1 MVINKVI
8 KLGSGGGPV
17 GRVVPSDTTESGSN
31 PDIGKVLST
40 NCKICKVNS
49 RDENN
54 ENRDRTEIGFRD
66 RNNFFSVSEEVT
78 K

>member
-54 ENRDRTEIGFRD
+54 EKRLGIAHL
-66 RNNFFSVSEEVT
+66 
-78 K
+78 